1 MFLILFFK
9 TQPVRMTFQIDDV
22 AAKKPKGDKFPT
34 KATTSNT
41 KAMGKDSVPSSANGL
56 KESKMYSNT
65 SNLASSQQISKG
77 TYIESLGGEN
87 SPAKQNSYSP
97 FGSTPKAVSAPL
109 NAPWLN
115 DGKPAPI
122 NGSTPKES
130 IPAPVSNING
140 GVGGLNSYTDSLGRN
155 NGKSGIIPSSYS
167 PFRSNPKS
175 PSRPYSMNSQPSQ
188 TGPTSENGTSYMD
201 AIIPKDVPT
210 VLPESSSPNGSSQ
223 LNNVPITSSTE
234 SNGAPKISSQTTSQ
248 NSGRDSYLETI
259 TNDKAQPGRKSYSP
273 FGRIAESKP
282 WWENPATRIDD

>member
-122 NGSTPKES
+122 NGSTPKEY
-130 IPAPVSNING
+130 IP
-140 GVGGLNSYTDSLGRN
+140 GGL
-155 NGKSGIIPSSYS
+155 P
-167 PFRSNPKS
+167 
-175 PSRPYSMNSQPSQ
+175 PSRN
-188 TGPTSENGTSYMD
+188 GPH
-201 AIIPKDVPT
+201 
-210 VLPESSSPNGSSQ
+210 NGSSVVKMGVQ
-223 LNNVPITSSTE
+223 PCFNI
-234 SNGAPKISSQTTSQ
+234 I
-248 NSGRDSYLETI
+248 NSIVIIEKYL
-259 TNDKAQPGRKSYSP
+259 
-273 FGRIAESKP
+273 
-282 WWENPATRIDD
+282 W